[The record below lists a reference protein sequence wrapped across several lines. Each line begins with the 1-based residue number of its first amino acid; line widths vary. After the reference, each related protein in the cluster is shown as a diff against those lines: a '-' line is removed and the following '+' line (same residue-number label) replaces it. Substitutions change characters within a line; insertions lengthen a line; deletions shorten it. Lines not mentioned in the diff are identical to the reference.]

1 MFLIAVTAVAFTAC
15 DNAADTEKRKQ
26 DSLDSIAKEQKQ
38 AIDSSAEQ
46 KKDVID
52 SMRDKSKDS
61 LDRLDSLNDKRDT
74 GRKDD

>member
-1 MFLIAVTAVAFTAC
+1 MFLIAVTALAFTAC

-46 KKDVID
+46 KKDAID
-52 SMRDKSKDS
+52 SMRDKTKDS
-61 LDRLDSLNDKRDT
+61 LDKLDSLNN
-74 GRKDD
+74 RKDTSRKNY